1 MKKIEL
7 PEFTGAKGLEVF
19 ESEDAYWFKMPESE
33 VVVKLKK
40 DFSTFKDAFQY
51 FIGWSDSV
59 DHEAF
64 YRSHSDYFERE
75 E

>member
-19 ESEDAYWFKMPESE
+19 ENEDVYLFKMPESE
-33 VVVKLKK
+33 GVVKSKN
-40 DFSTFKDAFQY
+40 DFSTFKDAFQS

-59 DHEAF
+59 DHKAF

-75 E
+75 